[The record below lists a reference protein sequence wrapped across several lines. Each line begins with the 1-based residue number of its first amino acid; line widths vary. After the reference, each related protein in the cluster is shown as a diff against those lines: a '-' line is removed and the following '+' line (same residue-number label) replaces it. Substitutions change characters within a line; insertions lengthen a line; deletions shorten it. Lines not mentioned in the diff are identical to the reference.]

1 MDDLAPLHD
10 SVTWLIL
17 TLDSVGIF
25 VFAISG
31 AALALRQ
38 RFDLFG
44 VLLLAFVTAL
54 AGGIL
59 RDLIL
64 GATPPETFQS
74 GWNAAVAL
82 SGGVFT
88 IAAGGWIARLAKPVR
103 LFDAIGLGL
112 FAAAGTGK
120 ALAFG
125 VDPFMA
131 PAVGMVVGI
140 GGGMLRDLLV
150 VRAPLVLQAEIYAV
164 AALAGGFAVVAAERL
179 AGLPPL
185 AALILG
191 AVICLVLRLLSLYRG
206 WTLWHPPAPPG
217 L

>member
-1 MDDLAPLHD
+1 MQ
-10 SVTWLIL
+10 WLIL
-17 TLDSVGIF
+17 VLDQIGIF

-38 RFDLFG
+38 KFDLFG

-59 RDLIL
+59 RDLLL

-74 GWNAAVAL
+74 GRNAGIAL
-82 SGGVFT
+82 AGGIFT
-88 IAAGGWIARLAKPVR
+88 IIAGGWIAKLDKPVR

-125 VDPFMA
+125 VDPVMA
-131 PAVGMVVGI
+131 PAIGMVVGI

-164 AALAGGFAVVAAERL
+164 AALAGGYAVVAGEIL

-185 AALILG
+185 PALMFGAAL
-191 AVICLVLRLLSLYRG
+191 CLVLRLLSLYRG